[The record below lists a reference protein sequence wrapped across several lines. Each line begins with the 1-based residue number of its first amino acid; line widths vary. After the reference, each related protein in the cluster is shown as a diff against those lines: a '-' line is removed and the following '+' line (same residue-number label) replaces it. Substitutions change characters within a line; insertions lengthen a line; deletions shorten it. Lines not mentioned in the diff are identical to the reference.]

1 MIVEAQTLADA
12 ADDVAAIGSPIS
24 KANATAAGPTTAVA
38 TAAEDEI
45 SEAVAAAF
53 NNYAQGYHAV
63 ITRAAAAV
71 NDGFAQAFTA
81 ASTAYAEA
89 EAAARS
95 LLGQSPIG
103 SAATAAANVELVMGP
118 SGLPLP
124 PPSFVSAV
132 TSLYIQPNFPVSIA
146 QVLYTGGQAI
156 QLPTQGPTMTT
167 YYMIPTQNLPLLDP
181 LRAIPVVGNPL
192 ADLMQP
198 DLKVIV
204 NLGYGNPDFGYST
217 GPANIPTQFGLFP
230 NVNPI
235 TVLRD
240 LAAGVPQGIHQAM
253 SDLGSTSLAGP
264 ALPNLSGP
272 TAVNPLTATTTL
284 ATDLVN
290 SLSIGNLQTATTT
303 ISNALTGA
311 ATNGISVLLPTA
323 DIALVLGATLP
334 TYDFHLFLG
343 GLQTAINGNPVGLVD
358 AIGLPIAADTGLVPL
373 ALFIE
378 GESVLET
385 AGISVGNSP

>member
-124 PPSFVSAV
+124 PP
-132 TSLYIQPNFPVSIA
+132 NFPVSIA
-146 QVLYTGGQAI
+146 QVLYTGGLAI
-156 QLPTQGPTMTT
+156 QLATQGPTMTT
-167 YYMIPTQNLPLLDP
+167 YHMIPTQNLPLLDP

-334 TYDFHLFLG
+334 TYDFNLFLG

>member
-1 MIVEAQTLADA
+1 LIVEAQTLADA

-45 SEAVAAAF
+45 SEAVAAAPADLSALVGVAYLHGT
-53 NNYAQGYHAV
+53 YA
-63 ITRAAAAV
+63 
-71 NDGFAQAFTA
+71 N
-81 ASTAYAEA
+81 
-89 EAAARS
+89 
-95 LLGQSPIG
+95 LL
-103 SAATAAANVELVMGP
+103 P
-118 SGLPLP
+118 SQ
-124 PPSFVSAV
+124 V
-132 TSLYIQPNFPVSIA
+132 TPVSS
-146 QVLYTGGQAI
+146 GGQAI

-167 YYMIPTQNLPLLDP
+167 YYMIPTQNLSLLDP